1 MSAAPSHLPTPYPQP
16 SPTRGE
22 GVKSQGATDTERSNL
37 LDSAVAIE
45 AANISTNEAPHR
57 PLWERVGDR
66 GC

>member
-1 MSAAPSHLPTPYPQP
+1 MSAAASYLPTPSPQA

-37 LDSAVAIE
+37 LDSAVAKE
-45 AANISTNEAPHR
+45 AANISTNEIPPR